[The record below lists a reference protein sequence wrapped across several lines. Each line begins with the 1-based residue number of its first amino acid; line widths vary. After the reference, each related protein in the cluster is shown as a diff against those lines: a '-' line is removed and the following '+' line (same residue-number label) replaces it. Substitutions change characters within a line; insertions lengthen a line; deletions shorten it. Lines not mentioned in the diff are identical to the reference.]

1 MNARLILALLVLT
14 VLGVGAALLLLQD
27 ESADEGP
34 GATVGIE
41 EPATARP
48 AALPEG
54 RASSTPEA
62 LPTAGGDAQAVPIP
76 GDRTSPAR
84 IVGRVVTRSG
94 VPVPD
99 AEVTCFAVGTT
110 SAWLQYQPT
119 GHRAA
124 TDAEG
129 AFRLLGVPTT
139 STLALEVAHETAAPT
154 VLEPLRATE
163 GEELD
168 VGDIRLD
175 PGVRMTGRVLDPQD
189 QPVAGAVIVVADL
202 GRAMPGGDDVEPT
215 VVAEAVSGSDGSYV
229 LEHLGRRQYT
239 VDIDADGF
247 APLQSVV
254 AFLLNDSMGAFE
266 QDYVLEPTGLGLGG
280 VVLGPNEEP
289 VVGARIE
296 LVRRVPNNNAY
307 YLLSRVT
314 DDRGGF
320 FFDRI
325 AAGRYEVRFS
335 STDWY
340 LPLPEK
346 LDAGR
351 DDHVLRAQPAITVV
365 GTIVTD
371 GKPPAQY
378 TVAAQPD
385 ARTGATMLGDLPR
398 ERTFRDDGS
407 GTFEFGGLR
416 SGTYVLTVSAPGF
429 APTESQDLVLGQ
441 EALRVPVT
449 VVLRPGG
456 TVVGRLDPAD
466 PPAVVELRD
475 GSWDPNGPLDFAF
488 PTQPVHGLRAKTAES
503 GAFRLRNVPE
513 GDYVLS
519 VKTPGLPDLHVRDV
533 SVADD
538 QVVDLGVLVRGRG
551 GVVRGK
557 VVGTDGQPLG
567 GANLTLT
574 GDAARLRTTSNVDG
588 TFRFDAVP
596 EGEYELVAVPKA
608 FFQAFSFEARV
619 PVSVE
624 AGEEQEFELF
634 LEKRAPSASR

>member
-1 MNARLILALLVLT
+1 MNARLILALLLLT
-14 VLGVGAALLLLQD
+14 VLGLGAALLLLQD
-27 ESADEGP
+27 EDAPDGTD
-34 GATVGIE
+34 AVVGVA
-41 EPATARP
+41 EPEAPRP
-48 AALPEG
+48 PSVPEG
-54 RASSTPEA
+54 RTTVVPEA
-62 LPTAGGDAQAVPIP
+62 LPTADGDAEAVPIP

-84 IVGRVVTRSG
+84 ITGRVVTRSG
-94 VPVPD
+94 VPVPG
-99 AEVTCFAVGTT
+99 AEVTCFAVGTA

-119 GHRAA
+119 GHRAE

-139 STLALEVAHETAAPT
+139 STLALEVSHESSAPT
-154 VLEPLRATE
+154 TLEPLRAAE
-163 GEELD
+163 GAELD

-189 QPVAGAVIVVADL
+189 QPIAGARIAVADL
-202 GRAMPGGDDVEPT
+202 GRAAPGDDGEPT
-215 VVAEAVSGSDGSYV
+215 LVAETVTATDGSFV

-239 VDIDADGF
+239 IDIDADGF

-254 AFLLNDSMGAFE
+254 AFLLNDAMRDFE

-280 VVLGPNEEP
+280 VVLGPHEEP
-289 VVGARIE
+289 VVGARLE

-314 DDRGGF
+314 DERGGF

-325 AAGRYEVRFS
+325 AQGRYEVRFS
-335 STDWY
+335 SPDWY
-340 LPLPEK
+340 LPLSQK

-351 DDHVLRAQPAITVV
+351 DDAVLRAQPAITVV

-371 GKPPAQY
+371 GKPPARY
-378 TVAAQPD
+378 TVTAQPD

-398 ERTFRDDGS
+398 ERSFQDDGS

-416 SGTYVLTVSAPGF
+416 SGSYVLTVDAPGF
-429 APTESQDLVLGQ
+429 APTRSQDLILGQ
-441 EALRVPVT
+441 DVLRVPVT

-456 TVVGRLDPAD
+456 TIVGRLDPAD

-475 GSWDPNGPLDFAF
+475 ATWDPNGPLDFAF
-488 PTQPVHGLRAKTAES
+488 PTQPVHGLRVKTGDS

-513 GDYVLS
+513 GDYVVS
-519 VKTPGLPDLHVRDV
+519 VKSPGLPDVHLRDV

-538 QVVDLGVLVRGRG
+538 AVVDLGVIERGRG
-551 GVVRGK
+551 GVVRGT
-557 VVGTDGQPLG
+557 VTGTDGQPLG
-567 GANLTLT
+567 GANITLT
-574 GDAARLRTTSNVDG
+574 GDAARLRATSNVDG

-596 EGEYELVAVPKA
+596 AGEYELVAVPKA
-608 FFQAFSFEARV
+608 FFQAFSFEARL
-619 PVSVE
+619 PVVVEPGDEQSVE
-624 AGEEQEFELF
+624 LY
-634 LEKRAPSASR
+634 LEKRAPNANR